1 MYMDT
6 VGLLQT
12 TLLIGNGVSKVKNV
26 GVKIGV
32 FLFWKVL
39 RMITLLFAI
48 CLISFLL
55 IKSSPIDPIQAYV
68 GADMLKVG
76 PEQRAKIAEYWGLDQ
91 PVMVQ
96 FLNWGSA
103 LLSGDLGTSMIYRR
117 PVAEIIGERFL
128 NSLVLMITAWILSGI
143 IGFVMG
149 VVSAMKKDTWID
161 RIIKW
166 YCYTLASTPTFWM
179 GLLMLIVFAV
189 WLGWF
194 PIGLGVPA
202 GVLAEDVTLA
212 DRIKHL
218 ILPAITLSIVG
229 VANVALHTRQK
240 LIDVLASDYV
250 LFARARGERGFIL
263 FWRHGL
269 RNVALPAITLQFAAF
284 SELFGGAVLT
294 EQVFSYPG
302 LGQATVEAG
311 LRGDVPLLLGLVIF
325 STVFVFV
332 GNLIADLIYYVVDP
346 RTRESRAI

>member
-1 MYMDT
+1 MNKSFGAR
-6 VGLLQT
+6 V
-12 TLLIGNGVSKVKNV
+12 
-26 GVKIGV
+26 GV
-32 FLFWKVL
+32 FLLMKGL
-39 RMITLLFAI
+39 RMLTLLFAI

-55 IKSSPIDPIQAYV
+55 IKNSPVDPIQAYI

-76 PEQRAKIAEYWGLDQ
+76 PEQREKIAEYWGLNQ

-96 FLNWGSA
+96 FFSWLSA
-103 LLSGDLGTSMIYRR
+103 LLAGDLGNSMIFRR
-117 PVAEIIGERFL
+117 PVSEIIGERFL
-128 NSLVLMITAWILSGI
+128 NSLVLMLTAWVLSGV

-149 VVSAMKKDTWID
+149 VVSAMKKGTWMD

-212 DRIKHL
+212 DRIQHL
-218 ILPAITLSIVG
+218 ILPAMTLSILG

-240 LIDVLASDYV
+240 LIEVLASDYV
-250 LFARARGERGFIL
+250 LFARARGERGFLL

-284 SELFGGAVLT
+284 SELFGGAVLA

-311 LRGDVPLLLGLVIF
+311 LRGDVPLLLGLVLF
-325 STVFVFV
+325 STIFVFA
-332 GNLIADLIYYVVDP
+332 GNLIADMIYYVVDP
-346 RTRESRAI
+346 RTRESRTL

>member
-1 MYMDT
+1 MAS
-6 VGLLQT
+6 LL
-12 TLLIGNGVSKVKNV
+12 V
-26 GVKIGV
+26 
-32 FLFWKVL
+32 
-39 RMITLLFAI
+39 AI
-48 CLISFLL
+48 CFISFLL
-55 IKSSPIDPIQAYV
+55 IKNSPIDPIQAYI

-76 PEQRAKIAEYWGLDQ
+76 PEQREKIAEYWGLDE

-103 LLSGDLGTSMIYRR
+103 LIAGDLGTSMIYRR

-128 NSLVLMITAWILSGI
+128 NSLVLMITAWLLSGL

-149 VVSAMKKDTWID
+149 VIAAMKKDTILD
-161 RIIKW
+161 RMIKW

-179 GLLMLIVFAV
+179 GLLVLIIFAV

-194 PIGLGVPA
+194 PVGLGVPA
-202 GVLAEDVTLA
+202 GVLAQDVTIL
-212 DRIKHL
+212 DRIEH
-218 ILPAITLSIVG
+218 IVLPAITLSIVG

-240 LIDVLASDYV
+240 LIDVLTSDYV

-263 FWRHGL
+263 FFRHGL
-269 RNVALPAITLQFAAF
+269 RNIALPAITLQFAAF
-284 SELFGGAVLT
+284 SELFGGAVLA

-311 LRGDVPLLLGLVIF
+311 LRGDVPLLLGLVIC
-325 STVFVFV
+325 STLFVFV

-346 RTRESRAI
+346 RTREGRML

>member
-1 MYMDT
+1 MRKSIGGKI
-6 VGLLQT
+6 GLFLLLKSLRMA
-12 TLLIGNGVSKVKNV
+12 TLLI
-26 GVKIGV
+26 
-32 FLFWKVL
+32 
-39 RMITLLFAI
+39 AI

-55 IKSSPIDPIQAYV
+55 MKNSPIDPIQAYI

-76 PEQRAKIAEYWGLDQ
+76 PEQREKIAEYWGLNQ

-96 FLNWGSA
+96 FANWGSA
-103 LLSGDLGTSMIYRR
+103 VLSGDLGTSMIFRR

-128 NSLVLMITAWILSGI
+128 NSLALMLTAWGLSGI
-143 IGFVMG
+143 IGFVLG
-149 VVSAMKKDTWID
+149 VVSAMKKGTWID

-202 GVLAEDVTLA
+202 GVLAGDVTLL

-218 ILPAITLSIVG
+218 ILPAMTLSILG

-250 LFARARGERGFIL
+250 LFARARGESGFLL

-284 SELFGGAVLT
+284 SELFGGAILA

-325 STVFVFV
+325 STIFVFV
-332 GNLIADLIYYVVDP
+332 GNLIADLIYHVVDP
-346 RTRESRAI
+346 RTRESRMI

>member
-1 MYMDT
+1 MR
-6 VGLLQT
+6 
-12 TLLIGNGVSKVKNV
+12 KNI
-26 GVKIGV
+26 GVKIGT
-32 FLFWKVL
+32 FLLMKGL
-39 RMITLLFAI
+39 KMLTLLFAI

-55 IKSSPIDPIQAYV
+55 IKNSPIDPIQAYV
-68 GADMLKVG
+68 GADMLKVS
-76 PEQRAKIAEYWGLDQ
+76 PEQREKIAEYWGLDQ

-96 FLNWGSA
+96 FFSWLSA
-103 LLSGDLGTSMIYRR
+103 LLSGDLGTSMIFRR
-117 PVAEIIGERFL
+117 PVSEIIGERFL
-128 NSLVLMITAWILSGI
+128 NSLFLMLTAWVLSGI

-149 VVSAMKKDTWID
+149 IVSAMKKDTWID

-202 GVLAEDVTLA
+202 GLLAEDVTLV
-212 DRIKHL
+212 DRIQHL
-218 ILPAITLSIVG
+218 ILPAMTLSILG

-269 RNVALPAITLQFAAF
+269 RNVALPAITLQFSAF
-284 SELFGGAVLT
+284 SELFGGAVLA

-311 LRGDVPLLLGLVIF
+311 LRGDVPLLLGLVLF
-325 STVFVFV
+325 STIFVFV
-332 GNLIADLIYYVVDP
+332 GNLIADMIYYFVDP
-346 RTRESRAI
+346 RTRESRTI

>member
-1 MYMDT
+1 MRRH
-6 VGLLQT
+6 VGL
-12 TLLIGNGVSKVKNV
+12 
-26 GVKIGV
+26 KIGTY
-32 FLFWKVL
+32 LMLKGL
-39 RMITLLFAI
+39 RILTLLFAI
-48 CLISFLL
+48 CLLSFLL
-55 IKSSPIDPIQAYV
+55 IKNSPIDPIQAYI

-76 PEQRAKIAEYWGLDQ
+76 PEQREKIAQYWGLDQ

-103 LLSGDLGTSMIYRR
+103 LLQGDLGTSMIFRR
-117 PVAEIIGERFL
+117 PVADIIGERFV
-128 NSLVLMITAWILSGI
+128 NSLILMLTAWTLSGV
-143 IGFVMG
+143 IGFFMG
-149 VVSAMKKDTWID
+149 VVSAMKKDTWLD

-194 PIGLGVPA
+194 PIGLGVPV
-202 GVLAEDVTLA
+202 GVLTEDVTIG
-212 DRIKHL
+212 DRIQHL
-218 ILPAITLSIVG
+218 LLPALTLSILG

-250 LFARARGERGFIL
+250 LFARARGERGFLL

-269 RNVALPAITLQFAAF
+269 RNVAIPAITLQFAAF
-284 SELFGGAVLT
+284 SELFGGAVLA

-311 LRGDVPLLLGLVIF
+311 LRGDVPLLLGLVIC
-325 STVFVFV
+325 STFFVFA
-332 GNLIADLIYYVVDP
+332 GNLMADLIYYVVDP
-346 RTRESRAI
+346 RTRESRAL

>member
-1 MYMDT
+1 MQKGIAVK
-6 VGLLQT
+6 VGRFLLLKGLRML
-12 TLLIGNGVSKVKNV
+12 TLLI
-26 GVKIGV
+26 
-32 FLFWKVL
+32 
-39 RMITLLFAI
+39 AI

-55 IKSSPIDPIQAYV
+55 IKNSPIDPIQAYI

-76 PEQRAKIAEYWGLDQ
+76 PEQREKIAEYWGLNQ

-103 LLSGDLGTSMIYRR
+103 LLKGDLGTSMIFRR

-128 NSLVLMITAWILSGI
+128 NSLVLMLTAWVLSGV
-143 IGFVMG
+143 IGFVLG
-149 VVSAMKKDTWID
+149 VVSAMKKGTWVD
-161 RIIKW
+161 RVIKW

-202 GVLAEDVTLA
+202 GVLAEDVTLI
-212 DRIKHL
+212 DRLQHL
-218 ILPAITLSIVG
+218 ILPAMTLSILG

-240 LIDVLASDYV
+240 LIEVLASDYV
-250 LFARARGERGFIL
+250 LFARARGESGFTL

-284 SELFGGAVLT
+284 SELFGGAILA

-302 LGQATVEAG
+302 LGQATIEAG

-325 STVFVFV
+325 STLFVFV

-346 RTRESRAI
+346 RTRESRLL